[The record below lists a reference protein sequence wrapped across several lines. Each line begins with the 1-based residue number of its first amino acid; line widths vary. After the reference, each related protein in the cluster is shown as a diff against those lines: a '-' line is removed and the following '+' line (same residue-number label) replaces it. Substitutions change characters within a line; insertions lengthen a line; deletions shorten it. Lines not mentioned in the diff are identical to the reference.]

1 MRIRYYIA
9 IFFVMISS
17 VVYGPRV
24 DLSDGPTGPTPA
36 WAYFMVIISLLW
48 IVFVYMREDE

>member
-17 VVYGPRV
+17 VVYGARV
-24 DLSDGPTGPTPA
+24 DWEDQSLPTWTYVLVLIIF
-36 WAYFMVIISLLW
+36 YFIGTY
-48 IVFVYMREDE
+48 FDNKDK